1 MSASFNPRWFVA
13 VAVCALVISSC
24 HSIHPAPVIPA
35 NGSERILITEA
46 MIARS
51 GGQTAWEVLRR
62 EVPQMS
68 YRENRNGQA
77 TGVERRGRSSIL
89 LSDHPMLFIDGVRI
103 QEFATLQQLPAST
116 VQSFEVLTGA
126 EGTTYYGT
134 DAVGGVIVVRTKKGG
149 GGN

>member
-1 MSASFNPRWFVA
+1 MSASVNGRTIVTVVSLLLA
-13 VAVCALVISSC
+13 VSSC
-24 HSIHPAPVIPA
+24 KSFRPAPVVPA

-68 YRENRNGQA
+68 YGENRNGQA
-77 TGVERRGRSSIL
+77 TGMERRGHSSIML
-89 LSDHPMLFIDGVRI
+89 KDPPMLFIDGVRI
-103 QEFATLQQLPAST
+103 QELITLQQLPAST
-116 VQSFEVLTGA
+116 VLSIEVLTGA

-134 DAVGGVIVVRTKKGG
+134 DAVGGVILVRTKKG
-149 GGN
+149 

>member
-1 MSASFNPRWFVA
+1 MSASVNGRTIVA
-13 VAVCALVISSC
+13 VVSLLLAVSSC
-24 HSIHPAPVIPA
+24 KSFRPAPVVPA

-68 YRENRNGQA
+68 YGENRNGQA
-77 TGVERRGRSSIL
+77 TGMERRGRSSIL
-89 LSDHPMLFIDGVRI
+89 LKESPMLFIDGVRI
-103 QEFATLQQLPAST
+103 QELITLQQLPAST
-116 VQSFEVLTGA
+116 VLSIEVLTGA

-134 DAVGGVIVVRTKKGG
+134 DAVGGVILVRTKKG
-149 GGN
+149 

>member
-1 MSASFNPRWFVA
+1 MSASVNGRTIVA
-13 VAVCALVISSC
+13 VVSLLLAVSSC
-24 HSIHPAPVIPA
+24 KSLRPAPVVPA

-68 YRENRNGQA
+68 YGENRNRQA
-77 TGVERRGRSSIL
+77 TGMERRGRSSIL
-89 LSDHPMLFIDGVRI
+89 LKESPMLFIDGVRI
-103 QEFATLQQLPAST
+103 QELITLQQLPAST
-116 VQSFEVLTGA
+116 VLSIEVLTGA

-134 DAVGGVIVVRTKKGG
+134 DAVGGVILVRTKKG
-149 GGN
+149 

>member
-1 MSASFNPRWFVA
+1 MSASVNGRTIVTVVSLLLA
-13 VAVCALVISSC
+13 VSSC
-24 HSIHPAPVIPA
+24 KSFRPAPVVPA

-68 YRENRNGQA
+68 YGENRNGQA
-77 TGVERRGRSSIL
+77 TGMERRGRSSIL
-89 LSDHPMLFIDGVRI
+89 LKESPMLFIDGVRI
-103 QEFATLQQLPAST
+103 QELITLQQLPAST
-116 VQSFEVLTGA
+116 VLSIEVLTGA

-134 DAVGGVIVVRTKKGG
+134 DAVGGVILVRTKKG
-149 GGN
+149 

>member
-1 MSASFNPRWFVA
+1 MSASVA
-13 VAVCALVISSC
+13 RRAIVACLSLLLAVTGCKSLR
-24 HSIHPAPVIPA
+24 PASVVPA

-68 YRENRNGQA
+68 YGENRNGQA
-77 TGVERRGRSSIL
+77 TGMGRRGRSSIL
-89 LSDHPMLFIDGVRI
+89 LKESPMLFIDGVRI
-103 QEFATLQQLPAST
+103 QELITLQQLPAST
-116 VQSFEVLTGA
+116 VLSIEVLTGA

-134 DAVGGVIVVRTKKGG
+134 DAVGGVILVRTKKG
-149 GGN
+149 

>member
-1 MSASFNPRWFVA
+1 MSASLNGLTVVTA
-13 VAVCALVISSC
+13 VSLLAAASC
-24 HSIHPAPVIPA
+24 KSFHPAPVVPA

-68 YRENRNGQA
+68 YGENRNGQA
-77 TGVERRGRSSIL
+77 TGMGRRGRSSIL
-89 LSDHPMLFIDGVRI
+89 LKESPMLFIDGVRI
-103 QEFATLQQLPAST
+103 QELITLQQLPAST
-116 VQSFEVLTGA
+116 VLSIEVLTGA

-134 DAVGGVIVVRTKKGG
+134 DAVGGVILVRTKKG
-149 GGN
+149 